1 MKFSESITV
10 KRRMTKLLNH
20 TNHITISH
28 GLLERQPY
36 NFIDMFLTEQKFFSN
51 LIC

>member
-10 KRRMTKLLNH
+10 KGMMTKLLNH
-20 TNHITISH
+20 INHLTIPH

-36 NFIDMFLTEQKFFSN
+36 NFIDMLLTEQTFFNN